1 MSRHLTSQ
9 RYVFKIHS
17 SRLRRAKWHLTLT
30 ISQAR
35 ENKELIALNESQ
47 MMRFIDE
54 LNEVSDMSVH
64 IADMKA
70 QIKKLQMIK
79 DLAFSRPKIRK
90 LYAELDDHLF
100 QKDYVCVVIDTTKD
114 YMKLYKSGFQIN
126 GTTYRR
132 LLATTGGVKNNTI
145 VFVNETLLPE
155 LKRRIDNG
163 RNKNMQFT
171 PAKLEAYYALTCS
184 SSTPVSMPEGI
195 AVVPDCITHFQSDI
209 IELDDTGL
217 KQPRM
222 KYIKD
227 KDIALNDSDGYGLAM
242 PPLMQRWGEEI
253 GENFLLPGCV
263 IRNAFCKG
271 AVFPVDFRKFARE
284 HHVETITDVWGNTRN
299 IQDIEL
305 ILTQSMLKLW
315 DSYDSMEDY
324 LENCRKNHY
333 TFSITKSSAEE
344 LEHVR
349 TMNYQFL
356 QSYEFTDEQIEELI
370 APTVSEIQDILSDDP
385 VKTILYTKGIGL
397 NEKNIGHLD
406 SSFATALMIEPEMRN
421 DPYVKSQLFAMIR
434 KRIDDAKVGV
444 LKVPANYSFV
454 SGDPYS
460 LCQSMCGLK
469 VTGLLKAGEIYS
481 KYWVDKGVAKI
492 VSFRAPMTSHNNIR
506 LLNVVHNDQMDDF
519 YQYMTTPTIFNSWD
533 TCADAMNGF
542 DKDGDCVINTSFP
555 LLIKN
560 TVELPAICCVQRKA
574 PKCIP
579 SEDDIVRSN
588 INSFGNA
595 VGEVTNK
602 ITSMFEVQ
610 ARYAKNSREYR
621 ILDYRIKCGQLYQ
634 QNQIDK
640 TKGIEAG
647 EMPAKWCNRISSQI
661 HNGQSA
667 AEKKENWLNR
677 KLTAD
682 KKPYFMQ
689 YIYPAEKAKMK
700 EYNKK
705 TNEKSLLRFRMTLE
719 ELLAKDLKTPEEET
733 FINCYL
739 QNIPLG
745 TAPCTINKICWRI
758 EEIFGQTD
766 LREADGF
773 DYSILKSSAAYTK
786 PLYAK
791 IQKIYDLYKRE
802 LSAYMQYAGSERI
815 KSEDRQM
822 QKYLLKEA
830 FKRQCLEQ
838 CPNEDILCNIVLD
851 LCYAKSASSKQF
863 AWDICG
869 DLFIRNL
876 LRRNDYMISY
886 PSLDENGEIEYD
898 GLHFTMRTA
907 KIKTEDEKCQ
917 LS

>member
-1 MSRHLTSQ
+1 MNC
-9 RYVFKIHS
+9 
-17 SRLRRAKWHLTLT
+17 W
-30 ISQAR
+30 
-35 ENKELIALNESQ
+35 
-47 MMRFIDE
+47 
-54 LNEVSDMSVH
+54 
-64 IADMKA
+64 
-70 QIKKLQMIK
+70 
-79 DLAFSRPKIRK
+79 PKI
-90 LYAELDDHLF
+90 
-100 QKDYVCVVIDTTKD
+100 
-114 YMKLYKSGFQIN
+114 
-126 GTTYRR
+126 
-132 LLATTGGVKNNTI
+132 
-145 VFVNETLLPE
+145 
-155 LKRRIDNG
+155 LKRRKK
-163 RNKNMQFT
+163 R
-171 PAKLEAYYALTCS
+171 PL
-184 SSTPVSMPEGI
+184 STVICNLAGNPVAPFCRHFSRFDSFGFVDLILLIELSAFD
-195 AVVPDCITHFQSDI
+195 AVV
-209 IELDDTGL
+209 
-217 KQPRM
+217 
-222 KYIKD
+222 KY
-227 KDIALNDSDGYGLAM
+227 
-242 PPLMQRWGEEI
+242 PVFP
-253 GENFLLPGCV
+253 
-263 IRNAFCKG
+263 
-271 AVFPVDFRKFARE
+271 AVFGISGLHFEHGSDF
-284 HHVETITDVWGNTRN
+284 
-299 IQDIEL
+299 
-305 ILTQSMLKLW
+305 
-315 DSYDSMEDY
+315 
-324 LENCRKNHY
+324 
-333 TFSITKSSAEE
+333 
-344 LEHVR
+344 
-349 TMNYQFL
+349 
-356 QSYEFTDEQIEELI
+356 
-370 APTVSEIQDILSDDP
+370 
-385 VKTILYTKGIGL
+385 
-397 NEKNIGHLD
+397 IGHL
-406 SSFATALMIEPEMRN
+406 A
-421 DPYVKSQLFAMIR
+421 
-434 KRIDDAKVGV
+434 
-444 LKVPANYSFV
+444 
-454 SGDPYS
+454 
-460 LCQSMCGLK
+460 
-469 VTGLLKAGEIYS
+469 
-481 KYWVDKGVAKI
+481 
-492 VSFRAPMTSHNNIR
+492 
-506 LLNVVHNDQMDDF
+506 
-519 YQYMTTPTIFNSWD
+519 
-533 TCADAMNGF
+533 
-542 DKDGDCVINTSFP
+542 DCVAE
-555 LLIKN
+555 
-560 TVELPAICCVQRKA
+560 TVYIGTYDV
-574 PKCIP
+574 
-579 SEDDIVRSN
+579 V
-588 INSFGNA
+588 FGRNA
-595 VGEVTNK
+595 LGRLTL
-602 ITSMFEVQ
+602 
-610 ARYAKNSREYR
+610 YAADGR
-621 ILDYRIKCGQLYQ
+621 QF
-634 QNQIDK
+634 
-640 TKGIEAG
+640 
-647 EMPAKWCNRISSQI
+647 QI